1 MRLSESAALVI
12 GGGIAGI
19 ASALS
24 LAESGVE
31 VHILERDADIGGHG
45 AKLCCKATDTCHQC
59 GACIVADNIERV
71 RSNSNV
77 SVLTKTE
84 LATLSGRAGDFHATL
99 VRRDNGE
106 EIPLDVGA
114 IIVATGFAPF
124 DARHKPQLGYGSCVD
139 VVTGL
144 DLEQEIRLNG
154 SVVRPSDGRHPSS
167 IAFVQ
172 CVGSRDAHIGNDYC
186 SRVCCKYALRMA
198 GLLKSRISGLEVTIF
213 YMDVQAGGKRFYD
226 FYQCCRETMRFVRA
240 IPVGIA
246 QNSSRVVEVRYE
258 DVVEGRLVREP
269 FDLVVLSVGMVPARD
284 TARLASILGI
294 GVNGSGFLETPDST
308 ETNETDVEGIF
319 VAGTCQGPRDIE
331 GSIAHAQAASM
342 RAVSFL
348 GAP

>member
-1 MRLSESAALVI
+1 
-12 GGGIAGI
+12 
-19 ASALS
+19 
-24 LAESGVE
+24 
-31 VHILERDADIGGHG
+31 
-45 AKLCCKATDTCHQC
+45 
-59 GACIVADNIERV
+59 
-71 RSNSNV
+71 
-77 SVLTKTE
+77 
-84 LATLSGRAGDFHATL
+84 
-99 VRRDNGE
+99 
-106 EIPLDVGA
+106 
-114 IIVATGFAPF
+114 
-124 DARHKPQLGYGSCVD
+124 
-139 VVTGL
+139 
-144 DLEQEIRLNG
+144 
-154 SVVRPSDGRHPSS
+154 
-167 IAFVQ
+167 
-172 CVGSRDAHIGNDYC
+172 
-186 SRVCCKYALRMA
+186 MA